1 MKNQRMRTLQKK
13 IYKYKIFIN
22 ARYTD
27 MKIPPGSE
35 ILPGVFFVGGLFY
48 SAVSFN

>member
-22 ARYTD
+22 ARYT
-27 MKIPPGSE
+27 PGSE